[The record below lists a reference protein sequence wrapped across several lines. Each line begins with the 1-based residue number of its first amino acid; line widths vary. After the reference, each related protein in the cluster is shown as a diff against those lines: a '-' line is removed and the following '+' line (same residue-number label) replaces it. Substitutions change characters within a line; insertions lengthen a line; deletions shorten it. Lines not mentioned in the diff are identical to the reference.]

1 MVSLGVLI
9 RQSAGQPANQAEGFP
24 FDYKNSARMW
34 DIVTQSVCLSA
45 TTICVGMRMYTK
57 LLILKSPGW
66 EDFICVLAW
75 LGLIAYAVLTIELD
89 KHGNGVH
96 RKMVDPNEMPQY
108 KKLANASQILY
119 APLIF
124 ITKLSIF
131 LLYLRVFASARR
143 GLTYISIQLLIW
155 FNLAFYLANFF
166 LKIFQCIPRAKIWNT
181 ELPGHCIN
189 INIPILVTAAIN
201 VLSDLLMLCLPIICV
216 WRLQMSTKRKL
227 GVSAIFAAGIFGC
240 FASIMRLEVS
250 VRNRDTQDQTHDWYN
265 EILWTTAE
273 ITCGILASCLPA
285 LPTFFRHFIGKAR
298 TILST
303 SRTRGTSNQSQD
315 RSLEKPTELYTLSY
329 PRGRKRQL
337 FPGDSTFDQCAELD
351 DDRTQIFTGPS
362 YSTSEAKVQGFNP
375 ALLGPHHREGT
386 GLNVEDA
393 SGPRGGILKVVE
405 TSPRYAPRRWTHP
418 PNPETLRNF
427 AYLDNFSQQ
436 PPRRQPVV
444 SPITTVAMAQE
455 RSGIAVGLNKGHK
468 TTPLNTPKTRISR
481 SKGKA
486 SRRTAFVRDIA
497 REVVGLAP
505 YERRVIEL
513 LRNAQ
518 DKRARKLA
526 KKRLGTFTR
535 GKRKVEDMQRVIAE
549 ARRVGAH

>member
-1 MVSLGVLI
+1 MVGVGLLV
-9 RQSAGQPANQAEGFP
+9 RETSSQSTDLSYGYR
-24 FDYKNSARMW
+24 DSARTW
-34 DIVTQSVCLSA
+34 DIVTQS
-45 TTICVGMRMYTK
+45 
-57 LLILKSPGW
+57 
-66 EDFICVLAW
+66 
-75 LGLIAYAVLTIELD
+75 LGLIAYAVITIEAD
-89 KHGNGVH
+89 KHGNGAH
-96 RKMVDPNEMPQY
+96 RETVAPSDLRQY
-108 KKLANASQILY
+108 AKLANASQILY

-124 ITKLSIF
+124 VTKLSIF

-143 GLTYISIQLLIW
+143 GMTHLSIHLLIW

-166 LKIFQCIPRAKIWNT
+166 LKIFQCVPRAKIWNSNT
-181 ELPGHCIN
+181 PGHCIN

-201 VLSDLLMLCLPIICV
+201 VVSDLLMLCLPIICV
-216 WRLQMSTKRKL
+216 WRLQMSIRRKL
-227 GVSAIFAAGIFGC
+227 GISAIFAAGIFGC

-250 VRNRDTQDQTHDWYN
+250 VRDRNTRDPTYDWY
-265 EILWTTAE
+265 TE

-285 LPTFFRHFIGKAR
+285 LPTFFRHFFGKAR
-298 TILST
+298 TMLSK
-303 SRTRGTSNQSQD
+303 SHTRGSSNRSHD
-315 RSLEKPTELYTLSY
+315 WSLEKPTELYALSY
-329 PRGRKRQL
+329 PRGRKHHVIT
-337 FPGDSTFDQCAELD
+337 GDRSIDQDRRLD
-351 DDRTQIFTGPS
+351 NDKSQIFTGPS
-362 YSTSEAKVQGFNP
+362 YATTEAKVEGRTLLAQG
-375 ALLGPHHREGT
+375 AYHRENTELVGEDGSGHCGGPTRGT
-386 GLNVEDA
+386 Q
-393 SGPRGGILKVVE
+393 KH
-405 TSPRYAPRRWTHP
+405 W
-418 PNPETLRNF
+418 RNF
-427 AYLDNFSQQ
+427 AYLDKFSQQ
-436 PPRRQPVV
+436 PHCRQPVV

>member
-1 MVSLGVLI
+1 M
-9 RQSAGQPANQAEGFP
+9 
-24 FDYKNSARMW
+24 
-34 DIVTQSVCLSA
+34 
-45 TTICVGMRMYTK
+45 TTV
-57 LLILKSPGW
+57 
-66 EDFICVLAW
+66 
-75 LGLIAYAVLTIELD
+75 AVVD
-89 KHGNGVH
+89 K
-96 RKMVDPNEMPQY
+96 PQY
-108 KKLANASQILY
+108 K
-119 APLIF
+119 
-124 ITKLSIF
+124 KLSIF
-131 LLYLRVFASARR
+131 LLYLRVFAPARR
-143 GLTYISIQLLIW
+143 GVTYISIHLLIW

-166 LKIFQCIPRAKIWNT
+166 LKVFQCVPRAKIWYP
-181 ELPGHCIN
+181 EIAGHCIN

-250 VRNRDTQDQTHDWYN
+250 VRNRHTKDQTYDWYS

-298 TILST
+298 TVLSI
-303 SRTRGTSNQSQD
+303 SRTKVSSNQSHD

-337 FPGDSTFDQCAELD
+337 FTGDCSLDQCGELD

-362 YSTSEAKVQGFNP
+362 FSTTEAKVGGSSPAVQGS
-375 ALLGPHHREGT
+375 HHREGA
-386 GLNVEDA
+386 GLSVEDA
-393 SGPRGGILKVVE
+393 SGPCGGILKIVE
-405 TSPRYAPRRWTHP
+405 VDVESGPGQFGGGPTRRTQKHW
-418 PNPETLRNF
+418 RNF

-436 PPRRQPVV
+436 PPRRQSVV

>member
-1 MVSLGVLI
+1 MIINAWALPRDIGDQPLI
-9 RQSAGQPANQAEGFP
+9 AQSY
-24 FDYKNSARMW
+24 DYRDSARTW
-34 DIVTQSVCLSA
+34 DIVTQTVCLTVS
-45 TTICVGMRMYTK
+45 TICIGMRMYTK
-57 LLILKSPGW
+57 LLVLRTPGL
-66 EDFICVLAW
+66 EDS
-75 LGLIAYAVLTIELD
+75 YAVITIEAD

-96 RKMVDPNEMPQY
+96 QNIVASSDLREY
-108 KKLANASQILY
+108 AKLANASQIVY

-131 LLYLRVFASARR
+131 LLYLRVFASSRT
-143 GLTYISIQLLIW
+143 GKTYRVIQLLIW
-155 FNLAFYLANFF
+155 FNLVFYLANFF
-166 LKIFQCIPRAKIWNT
+166 LKIFQCTPRSKIWDKDT
-181 ELPGHCIN
+181 PGHCIN

-201 VLSDLLMLCLPIICV
+201 VVTDLMMLSVPIFCV
-216 WRLQMSTKRKL
+216 WRLQMSTRRKL
-227 GVSAIFAAGIFGC
+227 GISAIFAAGIFGC

-250 VRNRDTQDQTHDWYN
+250 VQHRDTNDKTYDWFP
-265 EILWTTAE
+265 EFLWTTAE

-285 LPTFFRHFIGKAR
+285 LPTFFRHFSSKAK
-298 TILST
+298 TILSGI
-303 SRTRGTSNQSQD
+303 SRTRGSSNQG
-315 RSLEKPTELYTLSY
+315 RSWEKPAEVYALS
-329 PRGRKRQL
+329 RGRKRRLAHDL
-337 FPGDSTFDQCAELD
+337 FTKDASSDPGRELD

-362 YSTSEAKVQGFNP
+362 YATSEARV
-375 ALLGPHHREGT
+375 EGSRT
-386 GLNVEDA
+386 PVEGILHGEGDGVNG
-393 SGPRGGILKVVE
+393 SGPGQAGGILKIVE
-405 TSPRYAPRRWTHP
+405 VDSSPDHP
-418 PNPETLRNF
+418 IE
-427 AYLDNFSQQ
+427 
-436 PPRRQPVV
+436 
-444 SPITTVAMAQE
+444 MAQE